1 MERDGRC
8 QGKECKG
15 FTQNGAFM
23 SYVLCMDVL
32 WEYGNSLNFS
42 VCTSVGRFS
51 LSYCP
56 SISVSASASYP
67 ECPIFVPVFR
77 CLCLSISCRL
87 YLHIILSLILCL
99 SVYLSLFICLD
110 IWISV
115 YISVRIVG
123 RVDWSMLEKIN
134 RA

>member
-1 MERDGRC
+1 MPNQFQKDCLDAHNAYRAQHGAPRLKWSAKLASDAEKWAKVIAQKSALQHSSADNYGENLAYAS
-8 QGKECKG
+8 GK
-15 FTQNGAFM
+15 M
-23 SYVLCMDVL
+23 SANLPTY
-32 WEYGNSLNFS
+32 
-42 VCTSVGRFS
+42 
-51 LSYCP
+51 LS
-56 SISVSASASYP
+56 I
-67 ECPIFVPVFR
+67 
-77 CLCLSISCRL
+77 CLSI
-87 YLHIILSLILCL
+87 YLSIYLSVCL